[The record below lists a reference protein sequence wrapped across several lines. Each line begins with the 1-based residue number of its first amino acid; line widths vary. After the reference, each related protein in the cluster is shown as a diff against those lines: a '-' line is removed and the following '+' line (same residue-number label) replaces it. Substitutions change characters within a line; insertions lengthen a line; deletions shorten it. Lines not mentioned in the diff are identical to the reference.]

1 MVGISGDGAEA
12 LVEIQISLRT
22 IFVEQGGHV
31 KLRGSLSICHTAFY
45 LHKSLYQGHTVA
57 HHGVAHSG
65 NLYIVLHRLHH
76 SRRRHSRG
84 HSPAAKNIHHRARC
98 ASRIDKHA
106 HTFGERCQKRGHCA
120 VILRPHAF
128 RCKVSAGFVGK
139 LGFGDKQHFVGLRQ
153 IQIGGG
159 NRRVANIIA
168 TYVQNPRYL
177 VESRHENGRSTF
189 AFNGAENIFDLPAG
203 ALSGIFTVVDK
214 YLAVGKRRT
223 VAPKAANRVEMAI
236 EIDTGRFEA
245 RRKSLQRRSAEQHSV
260 NTDTRTCRQGGTQ
273 ECRYRRRFS
282 KTVLHQLYA
291 RAVELRGRLNEISR
305 ISPQQGTVERH
316 NKVARRA
323 CKARQPTANLPVCRQ
338 IFTQVRIG
346 LRHHHSGNPRLPHHI
361 SQRVQT
367 RNIHIIHIS
376 QY

>member
-1 MVGISGDGAEA
+1 
-12 LVEIQISLRT
+12 
-22 IFVEQGGHV
+22 
-31 KLRGSLSICHTAFY
+31 
-45 LHKSLYQGHTVA
+45 
-57 HHGVAHSG
+57 
-65 NLYIVLHRLHH
+65 
-76 SRRRHSRG
+76 
-84 HSPAAKNIHHRARC
+84 
-98 ASRIDKHA
+98 
-106 HTFGERCQKRGHCA
+106 
-120 VILRPHAF
+120 
-128 RCKVSAGFVGK
+128 
-139 LGFGDKQHFVGLRQ
+139 
-153 IQIGGG
+153 
-159 NRRVANIIA
+159 
-168 TYVQNPRYL
+168 
-177 VESRHENGRSTF
+177 
-189 AFNGAENIFDLPAG
+189 
-203 ALSGIFTVVDK
+203 
-214 YLAVGKRRT
+214 
-223 VAPKAANRVEMAI
+223 MAI

-376 QY
+376 QYFNISHFTISFLNSPQAPRELRRMDACKHTVLLLSAPS